1 MRIEHFPLIWRWTQ
15 SSHTVL
21 PADVLS
27 LLTPIESDAAEL
39 LYLRGEDAFS
49 GRAIAN
55 AFEHRSENSDVT
67 REWLRCLP
75 VPSEERVLLLWSR
88 QMGIALPWQVFVRYW
103 EDFCYPS
110 SDDAFI
116 FVESTGSCVA
126 WYHYEVFR
134 FREGAV

>member
-15 SSHTVL
+15 ASHTVL
-21 PADVLS
+21 PPDVLS

-55 AFEHRSENSDVT
+55 ALEHKSENSEVT

-75 VPSEERVLLLWSR
+75 VSSVVRRLLRVGR
-88 QMGIALPWQVFVRYW
+88 QMGISRPWQCFVGYW
-103 EDFCYPS
+103 EDCCYPS
-110 SDDAFI
+110 SDGAFI
-116 FVESTGSCVA
+116 FGESTGSCLA
-126 WYHYEVFR
+126 WCHY
-134 FREGAV
+134 